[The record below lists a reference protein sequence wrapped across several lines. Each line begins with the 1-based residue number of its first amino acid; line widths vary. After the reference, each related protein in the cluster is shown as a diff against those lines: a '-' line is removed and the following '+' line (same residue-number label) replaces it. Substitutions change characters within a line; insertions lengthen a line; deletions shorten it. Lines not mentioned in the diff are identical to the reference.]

1 MSHIL
6 RDDALISV
14 NNGTYGILRNPDG
27 RNKVDTALLK
37 SLVTSLPTSIQRS
50 DFDIV
55 VNESTVQG
63 GSTVVGTVHFKH
75 QSPQYGTLPIKL
87 TLQGFEFAMVNER
100 KMMRGHHDRRTQ
112 FDPDYLLQHQSQ
124 HKVILNK
131 DVTLTPSQTAP
142 KTFLFS
148 VDLPWE
154 AAPTLRN
161 IQQNYDIFH
170 DAYGILIPNQ
180 CEIKYLLSAHIP
192 KTTLTG
198 HYTLTILPKS
208 TGNLPTTRQFEISLG
223 KPRQTYRSYF
233 CGLWNVPT
241 TTYDLTTKEQALTIY
256 PGQALEINFE
266 DQQRLG
272 FNASRPILRLT
283 QKISWTAR
291 GRHTQDSETCEFLDR
306 CTVPTNLFTSYRG
319 TLVQVEHTLIVYCK
333 DLSSGEYLAITVVL
347 PVQVVQK

>member
-1 MSHIL
+1 M
-6 RDDALISV
+6 DP
-14 NNGTYGILRNPDG
+14 ILRNPDG
-27 RNKVDTALLK
+27 KNKVDTVLLK
-37 SLVTSLPTSIQRS
+37 SLVTSLPTCIQRS

-75 QSPQYGTLPIKL
+75 QSPQYSALPIKL

-100 KMMRGHHDRRTQ
+100 RMSHGGHTETRTR
-112 FDPDYLLQHQSQ
+112 FDPDYLLQNQSQ
-124 HKVILNK
+124 HNVILNK
-131 DVTLTPSQTAP
+131 DIILTPSQTAP
-142 KTFLFS
+142 NTFVFS
-148 VDLPWE
+148 IHLPWDL
-154 AAPTLRN
+154 APTLAN
-161 IQQNYDIFH
+161 IQHNYDIFH
-170 DAYGILIPNQ
+170 DAYGLLIPNQ

-208 TGNLPTTRQFEISLG
+208 TGNLPTTRQLDISLG

-241 TTYDLTTKEQALTIY
+241 TTYDLTTKEQQALTIY

-283 QKISWTAR
+283 QKISWTAQ
-291 GRHTQDSETCEFLDR
+291 GRHTQDSETFELLDR
-306 CTVPTNLFTSYRG
+306 CTLPTNLFTSYRG
-319 TLVQVEHTLIVYCK
+319 TLVHVEHTLIVYCK
-333 DLSSGEYLAITVVL
+333 DLSSGEYLAITAIL
-347 PVQVVQK
+347 PVQVVGK